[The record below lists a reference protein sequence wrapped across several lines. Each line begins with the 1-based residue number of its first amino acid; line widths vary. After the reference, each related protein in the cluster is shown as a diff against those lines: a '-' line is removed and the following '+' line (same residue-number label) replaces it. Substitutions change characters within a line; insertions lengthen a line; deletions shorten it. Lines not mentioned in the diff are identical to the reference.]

1 MKYMLAVDGYTMSNG
16 DGFNSQA
23 YFLENNTLGVLK
35 DKKDGVKVC
44 NLENYVGG
52 GESVDYDLLGIK
64 DNVSVL
70 YIREEKKGLKIN
82 VLASLEKN
90 ADIESAREILN
101 NEFKKLRNEY
111 EVEVLISAD
120 LAIFDSLEAL
130 EKSIAKND
138 FARRVFDG
146 EDSIREL
153 EEYFKDLRSDE
164 ADKMKF
170 STIEE
175 GLKAIHEACDK
186 AEISEGEFADYLVLN
201 YDECFDSSIEPVI
214 AIQAIQ
220 KFRQSDYETEG
231 EDAIETFGGV
241 EVLSDNGYYGFIFM
255 RNGQSMQLPDGVRV
269 GIQTEDGGIAL
280 DEGIVACF
288 KETKCFNA
296 NDYTTRQLI
305 EMEFENLPDSE
316 HKDNM
321 IDEAL
326 QLVEECGYTVGE
338 ATNEVNVANL
348 TPRYCIVQNTDEE
361 GSSTL
366 EDYDTLEKAMEAY
379 NYIKENGCHKSE
391 ENNDEIV
398 QFESGAEISMDIE

>member
-1 MKYMLAVDGYTMSNG
+1 MENLLLDSAELEQNPLKKLAKRILQAFEIRENACKDGDWDEEHTQMVEIKDCAVDLAGIIL
-16 DGFNSQA
+16 DVQQSQA
-23 YFLENNTLGVLK
+23 KFI
-35 DKKDGVKVC
+35 
-44 NLENYVGG
+44 
-52 GESVDYDLLGIK
+52 ESVTTDKVELEVYECECGFHLGI
-64 DNVSVL
+64 DATYIDQVSDCSFICPSCGISIST
-70 YIREEKKGLKIN
+70 IR
-82 VLASLEKN
+82 
-90 ADIESAREILN
+90 
-101 NEFKKLRNEY
+101 KL
-111 EVEVLISAD
+111 
-120 LAIFDSLEAL
+120 
-130 EKSIAKND
+130 
-138 FARRVFDG
+138 
-146 EDSIREL
+146 
-153 EEYFKDLRSDE
+153 
-164 ADKMKF
+164 KF
-170 STIEE
+170 STINE
-175 GLKAIHEACDK
+175 GLEAIKQACDE

-201 YDECFDSSIEPVI
+201 YSECFDGAVEPVI

-231 EDAIETFGGV
+231 EDAIETFGGA

-391 ENNDEIV
+391 NDDEIV
-398 QFESGAEISMDIE
+398 QLESGTKISMDIEWWTHEYNSFVKHEGIDVPVITIQCSEKRGV